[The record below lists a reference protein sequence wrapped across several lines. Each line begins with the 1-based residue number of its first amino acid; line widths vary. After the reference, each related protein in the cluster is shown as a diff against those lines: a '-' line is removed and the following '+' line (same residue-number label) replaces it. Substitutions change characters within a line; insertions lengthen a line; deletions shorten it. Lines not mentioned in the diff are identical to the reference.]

1 MKKLFL
7 VVFILCFAGS
17 IFAQNKT
24 NTVEEY
30 KKRIQHNFNKYNSA
44 INKKYSD
51 YLRGIWERYNAYAP
65 FTIPDE
71 DITPVIYEE
80 KDTITINE
88 ITIDQDDLLNIKQH
102 EHDIPSPLTIDIKK
116 DEIEEYEDNK
126 TFSISFYN
134 TAFEIHWNNFEFE
147 LNSCSNQSIG
157 DAWDNFSET
166 SYLKH
171 TIYDCLAIK
180 EKYNLCDWAYL
191 SLIHQISETIYNKT
205 NNAVLLSAYFLE
217 QSGYDIKLGRIHDK
231 LYLLFSS
238 EYEIYNHC
246 YYTVDN
252 VKYYPYYSSDD
263 LNEMEICETPDKSQK
278 SISLYIDKEQIFC
291 KEQLKQRSITFENSQ
306 RISISINENLL
317 DFYSSYPTSRI
328 NGNDMTRWAMYA
340 QTPLNATTREEL
352 YKQLAS
358 LVAGK
363 DELEAA
369 NILLNFV
376 QVGFTYKYDEEVWG
390 EDRAFF
396 AEESLAYTYCDC
408 EDRSILFSHII
419 RDLLELEVA
428 LVYSPG
434 HLFTAVKFSN
444 NVEGAYITINNEKY
458 VVCEP
463 TCTNGAP
470 VGWSAI
476 EEGCED
482 IELILLSKI
491 KYGKSYKLSFNNIT
505 NYQKS
510 LFPICINGKYGYKNN
525 ENKIIIPCEY
535 DSLGDS
541 KQGDL
546 FFYVAVRS
554 NKMYL
559 FDFNGR
565 CYASDIED
573 YIPLEI
579 HTLFDSGYI
588 GDYCAIVKEQGKWYF
603 KDLNSRDP
611 SIFFY
616 EFCLDEYYMNDVTFE
631 NNIYC
636 EPQGENKSATGKYII
651 LKKKSNNKYGVLLL
665 HNSID
670 SGNKIYIP
678 FEYDKISF
686 VDNDKSKV
694 TVYNSKTNEYKIIS
708 LK

>member
-1 MKKLFL
+1 M
-7 VVFILCFAGS
+7 
-17 IFAQNKT
+17 
-24 NTVEEY
+24 
-30 KKRIQHNFNKYNSA
+30 
-44 INKKYSD
+44 
-51 YLRGIWERYNAYAP
+51 
-65 FTIPDE
+65 
-71 DITPVIYEE
+71 
-80 KDTITINE
+80 
-88 ITIDQDDLLNIKQH
+88 
-102 EHDIPSPLTIDIKK
+102 
-116 DEIEEYEDNK
+116 
-126 TFSISFYN
+126 
-134 TAFEIHWNNFEFE
+134 
-147 LNSCSNQSIG
+147 
-157 DAWDNFSET
+157 
-166 SYLKH
+166 
-171 TIYDCLAIK
+171 
-180 EKYNLCDWAYL
+180 
-191 SLIHQISETIYNKT
+191 
-205 NNAVLLSAYFLE
+205 
-217 QSGYDIKLGRIHDK
+217 
-231 LYLLFSS
+231 
-238 EYEIYNHC
+238 
-246 YYTVDN
+246 
-252 VKYYPYYSSDD
+252 
-263 LNEMEICETPDKSQK
+263 
-278 SISLYIDKEQIFC
+278 
-291 KEQLKQRSITFENSQ
+291 
-306 RISISINENLL
+306 
-317 DFYSSYPTSRI
+317 
-328 NGNDMTRWAMYA
+328 
-340 QTPLNATTREEL
+340 
-352 YKQLAS
+352 
-358 LVAGK
+358 
-363 DELEAA
+363 
-369 NILLNFV
+369 
-376 QVGFTYKYDEEVWG
+376 
-390 EDRAFF
+390 
-396 AEESLAYTYCDC
+396 
-408 EDRSILFSHII
+408 
-419 RDLLELEVA
+419 LELEVA

-470 VGWSAI
+470 IGWSAI

-588 GDYCAIVKEQGKWYF
+588 GDYCALVKEQGKWYF

-694 TVYNSKTNEYKIIS
+694 TVYNSKTNEYKMIS